1 MLDVFWFGQ
10 DLHLLPSITPVP
22 ESPPQ
27 PSSSSFPKENKEQS
41 ELKQMKVGS
50 QFRDCVYVF
59 PPFLGGSQGDSK
71 GAILE
76 RRAEVVAEEAVDEGV
91 NSTVQGWQVLNNHG
105 CVEALFGLREYVE
118 VVQDIKK
125 KVRAPT
131 ENKCWKRDR
140 GRKSLALDS
149 LAI

>member
-1 MLDVFWFGQ
+1 MCS
-10 DLHLLPSITPVP
+10 LP
-22 ESPPQ
+22 
-27 PSSSSFPKENKEQS
+27 F
-41 ELKQMKVGS
+41 
-50 QFRDCVYVF
+50 
-59 PPFLGGSQGDSK
+59 QGIVSDSK

-76 RRAEVVAEEAVDEGV
+76 RGAEVVAEEAVDEGV
-91 NSTVQGWQVLNNHG
+91 DGTVQGWQVLNNHR
-105 CVEALFGLREYVE
+105 CVEALFGLREYIE

-140 GRKSLALDS
+140 ERKSLTLGS